1 MIQVVATDAEEPYH
15 VVITSSGNNQ
25 TLLTGE
31 NLHNAGDAVNQIV
44 AVAEEFG
51 VIEPNVFE
59 EGEYYALRSGE
70 HVVNQIQ
77 FIDQRS

>member
-1 MIQVVATDAEEPYH
+1 
-15 VVITSSGNNQ
+15 
-25 TLLTGE
+25 
-31 NLHNAGDAVNQIV
+31 
-44 AVAEEFG
+44 